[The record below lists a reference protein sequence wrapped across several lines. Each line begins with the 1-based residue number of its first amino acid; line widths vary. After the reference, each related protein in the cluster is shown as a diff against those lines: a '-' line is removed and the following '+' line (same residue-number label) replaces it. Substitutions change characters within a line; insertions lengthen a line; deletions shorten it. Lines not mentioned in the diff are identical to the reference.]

1 MVDAGDGASQSPS
14 RHLHYHHQR
23 VVGGEDRENAVATK
37 SLATEMTTDGDDLVH
52 QPSVGVAFS

>member
-14 RHLHYHHQR
+14 RHLHYHHQG
-23 VVGGEDRENAVATK
+23 VVGGEGRKDAVATK
-37 SLATEMTTDGDDLVH
+37 SLATEMTTNGADHGH